1 LRTIKEDILRKL
13 DEESIRFI
21 YLQFTDLLGTLKAVS
36 VPVTEIENIL
46 AGKVMFDGSS
56 IQGFVRIEESDMCLV
71 PDLSTFA
78 ILPWKDYPKRLRV
91 LSVMFIDPT
100 VNHLKG
106 TQDAFYGMQ
115 NKKQAKWVIR

>member
-1 LRTIKEDILRKL
+1 LRIIKEDILRNL

-71 PDLSTFA
+71 PDLSHFCHLA
-78 ILPWKDYPKRLRV
+78 LERL
-91 LSVMFIDPT
+91 SK
-100 VNHLKG
+100 KG
-106 TQDAFYGMQ
+106 CAFYLLCS
-115 NKKQAKWVIR
+115 

>member
-1 LRTIKEDILRKL
+1 LRIIKEDILRNL

-71 PDLSTFA
+71 PE
-78 ILPWKDYPKRLRV
+78 KRLLV

-115 NKKQAKWVIR
+115 SKKQAKWVIR